1 MVAGLAGSFVALARY
16 AAMSDP
22 KTDKSAPIPVEL
34 PMSQSK
40 DGKVPDKAVPTPA
53 DDPNVATLA
62 DSVHAN
68 A

>member
-1 MVAGLAGSFVALARY
+1 
-16 AAMSDP
+16 MSDL

-34 PMSQSK
+34 PMSQTQ
-40 DGKVPDKAVPTPA
+40 DGKVPDKAVPVPE
-53 DDPNVATLA
+53 DDPAVAALA

>member
-1 MVAGLAGSFVALARY
+1 
-16 AAMSDP
+16 MSDP